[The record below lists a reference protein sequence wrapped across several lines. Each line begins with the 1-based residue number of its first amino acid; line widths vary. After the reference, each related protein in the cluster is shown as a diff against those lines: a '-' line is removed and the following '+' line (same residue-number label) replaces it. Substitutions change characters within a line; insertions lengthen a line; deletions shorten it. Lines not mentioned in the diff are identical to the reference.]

1 MSLIHS
7 ILSVALSAAPWLLLG
22 LLLAG
27 LIKALI
33 PESVLQRW
41 LGGHGI
47 GSICRAAIIGVPLPL
62 CSCGAI
68 PTALAL
74 HRGGAGRGPTTSF
87 LISTPSIGIDS
98 ILLTSVLLGPLMAL
112 VRVIGA
118 VTTAIFTG
126 WAVSFTEASQAVTQ
140 KNSNAPAT
148 SCCNKD
154 CGAKPDPNREE
165 NHHRPR
171 KLSEIKAGLQYA
183 FGDLL
188 DDISRW
194 MFAGLLLAGV
204 LVTYINPQALT
215 GLTDGIL
222 PLLLMALIGIPLYI
236 CAAAATPIAAGLMI
250 SGISPGMALVFLLAG
265 PVTSLATLGVLRR
278 EIGSRA
284 VWVYLSGIVFST
296 VLLGAV
302 LNYTLQ
308 ALMIDP
314 AVQAGRIQELLPFW
328 LEVICLGVLLFLS
341 LKPLRNRLLSF

>member
-1 MSLIHS
+1 MSLLHS

-27 LIKALI
+27 LIKSLI

-47 GSICRAAIIGVPLPL
+47 GSVCRAAIIGVPLPL

-87 LISTPSIGIDS
+87 LISTPSVGVDS
-98 ILLTSVLLGPLMAL
+98 ILLTSVLLGPLMAI
-112 VRVIGA
+112 VRVVGA
-118 VTTAIFTG
+118 VVTAILTAILTA
-126 WAVSFTEASQAVTQ
+126 WAVSFTEVHQSVTQ
-140 KNSNAPAT
+140 KKSNAPAT
-148 SCCNKD
+148 SCCNKG
-154 CGAKPDPNREE
+154 CEAKSDLSRED
-165 NHHRPR
+165 NQRPLR
-171 KLSEIKAGLQYA
+171 RLSEIKAGLQYA

-194 MFAGLLLAGV
+194 MFAGLLLAG
-204 LVTYINPQALT
+204 
-215 GLTDGIL
+215 
-222 PLLLMALIGIPLYI
+222 
-236 CAAAATPIAAGLMI
+236 
-250 SGISPGMALVFLLAG
+250 

-278 EIGSRA
+278 EMGTRA
-284 VWVYLSGIVFST
+284 VMVYLSGIIFTS
-296 VLLGAV
+296 VLLGA
-302 LNYTLQ
+302 LFNYSLQ

-314 AVQAGRIQELLPFW
+314 AVQAGRIQELLTIW
-328 LEVICLGVLLFLS
+328 LEVICLCMLLFLS